1 MESAVY
7 SADSAFGDVE
17 IYPSLEEKAARLAFA
32 ITVKKGKV
40 YKAGNYKYQ
49 ITNANTKGKG
59 TVTLTG
65 VKDKNVKKKLKKANV
80 PATVNIGGKSFRVTE
95 IGAGAFSGCRKVA
108 SAALGANVAK
118 IGGKAFTP

>member
-1 MESAVY
+1 M
-7 SADSAFGDVE
+7 
-17 IYPSLEEKAARLAFA
+17 
-32 ITVKKGKV
+32 
-40 YKAGNYKYQ
+40 
-49 ITNANTKGKG
+49 
-59 TVTLTG
+59 TG

-118 IGGKAFTP
+118 IGGKAFYSCKSLKKITIQSKKLKSVGKNALKNVHAKAVVKVPKSKLKAYQKLLKGKGQRKTVKIIK